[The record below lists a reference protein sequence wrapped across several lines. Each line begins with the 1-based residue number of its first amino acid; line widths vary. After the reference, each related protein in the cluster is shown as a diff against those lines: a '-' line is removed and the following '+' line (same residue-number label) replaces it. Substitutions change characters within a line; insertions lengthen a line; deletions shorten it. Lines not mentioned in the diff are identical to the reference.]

1 MMSQM
6 RLAVAGIAVVGIA
19 TVSPAQSLDDQ
30 LRATTQALL
39 DAIAPGDRSVWDAQ
53 LDPSFI
59 HLDEAGA
66 VRTRSEFLDQLTP
79 LPPGLVGR
87 IQIDTWRLAIH
98 GDVAVAVYELQEHL
112 DYHGQVLRSRF
123 RTMDTWQQAQGRWR
137 LISEHTAAVLKDPPA
152 ITLSQKQL
160 CEYAGTYSLT
170 ADLRTIVTCTADG
183 LESTRSGQKP
193 VIYRAELL
201 DVFFVAGQ
209 PRTRRI
215 FLRDG
220 NGQVQAFVDRRE
232 GEDVRWQKI
241 MRAP

>member
-1 MMSQM
+1 M
-6 RLAVAGIAVVGIA
+6 RLGFAGVALFWMA
-19 TVSPAQSLDDQ
+19 TVTDAQSLDDQ

-39 DAIAPGDRSVWDAQ
+39 DAVAPGDRSVWEAQ
-53 LDPSFI
+53 LDPDFI
-59 HLDEAGA
+59 HMDEAGA
-66 VRTRSEFLDQLTP
+66 VRTRTEFLNQLTP
-79 LPPGLVGR
+79 LPAGLVGR

-112 DYHGQVLRSRF
+112 EYHGQLLRSRF
-123 RTMDTWQQAQGRWR
+123 RSMDTWHRTQGRWR

-170 ADLRTIVTCTADG
+170 AQLQTTITCMADG
-183 LESTRSGQKP
+183 LESTRTGQKP
-193 VIYRAELL
+193 VIYRAEVK
-201 DVFFVAGQ
+201 DVFFVPGQ

-220 NGQVQAFVDRRE
+220 SGQVQTFVDRRE
-232 GEDVRWQKI
+232 GEDIRWRKV
-241 MRAP
+241 P